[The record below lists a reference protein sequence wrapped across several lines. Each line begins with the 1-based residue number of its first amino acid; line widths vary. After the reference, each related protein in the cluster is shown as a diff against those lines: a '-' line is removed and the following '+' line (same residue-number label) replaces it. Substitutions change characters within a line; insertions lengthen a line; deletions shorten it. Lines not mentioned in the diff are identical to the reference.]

1 MTNNT
6 NQANAEAEESVD
18 NISFE
23 ELIARRIGEATAP
36 EETEEE
42 PQDAEETEETEP
54 ASQDDEEEV
63 EETEEESEEE
73 SEETEEQSDI
83 DLLNLS
89 PEQIQE
95 LAKKGKSRLLQ
106 RIGELTAQK
115 RTLEEKLAAQPQMTR
130 QVEENEIPEAIRK
143 LDNFENLNS

>member
-1 MTNNT
+1 MTNT

-42 PQDAEETEETEP
+42 PQDAEEAEETEP

-73 SEETEEQSDI
+73 
-83 DLLNLS
+83 
-89 PEQIQE
+89 
-95 LAKKGKSRLLQ
+95 
-106 RIGELTAQK
+106 
-115 RTLEEKLAAQPQMTR
+115 
-130 QVEENEIPEAIRK
+130 
-143 LDNFENLNS
+143 